1 MKYSFRND
9 YSELAHPKILEL
21 MIKSANEQNIGYGL
35 DVHSDRAKSLIE
47 KHIKRKVDIHFLAG
61 GTSANKILISHV
73 LKSYEAVISVESGHI
88 NVHEAGAVEAN
99 GHKILYYPG
108 KNGKLLPEEIVDSV
122 LIHCDEHMVIPKLV
136 YISNATE
143 LGTVYTKEEII
154 AIKEVCEKY
163 NLYLFIDGARIA
175 QALVSHENDLDLND
189 FAELSDAFYIGG
201 TKNGAMIGE
210 ALILVNPL
218 FKKNF
223 RNSIKQNGG
232 MLAKGYLVAMQYECL
247 FTDNL
252 FYVLAKHA
260 VDAGMLLR
268 DELQKEGVEF
278 LIDSNINM
286 QFIIINNEWLKK
298 LNKLY
303 DFEVWK
309 RIDNNKSA
317 IRLVTS
323 WATDIKA
330 IHEFMKDFRE
340 IKNA

>member
-1 MKYSFRND
+1 MCS
-9 YSELAHPKILEL
+9 
-21 MIKSANEQNIGYGL
+21 
-35 DVHSDRAKSLIE
+35 SDL
-47 KHIKRKVDIHFLAG
+47 
-61 GTSANKILISHV
+61 
-73 LKSYEAVISVESGHI
+73 
-88 NVHEAGAVEAN
+88 
-99 GHKILYYPG
+99 
-108 KNGKLLPEEIVDSV
+108 
-122 LIHCDEHMVIPKLV
+122 
-136 YISNATE
+136 
-143 LGTVYTKEEII
+143 
-154 AIKEVCEKY
+154 
-163 NLYLFIDGARIA
+163 
-175 QALVSHENDLDLND
+175 
-189 FAELSDAFYIGG
+189 LSDAFYIGG